1 MQTLQQL
8 INDNLYFDY
17 FCRIT
22 ASFICGFVL
31 GFERKVKQHHTV
43 GIRTLILISIS
54 SCMLSIL
61 SYYMA
66 ATGEQKG
73 DPTRIAAAIVTGV
86 GFLGAGAIVNQGL
99 NIRGLTSA
107 AITFAAAALG
117 ITCGAGLYMP
127 AATVLVFCVITLVLI
142 SNLETKVFPI
152 EKRKTLKITVSTLDF
167 DEKKIKAIIKSCG
180 ITIHDF
186 DLTYSFENST
196 MCFIYTVHSPDSLDA
211 KDFIAT
217 LNKIEGITNISLSKN

>member
-1 MQTLQQL
+1 MQNLIDL
-8 INDNLYFDY
+8 INSNIYLDY
-17 FCRIT
+17 FLRLL

-31 GFERKVKQHHTV
+31 GFERKMKQHHTV

-61 SYYMA
+61 SYHMA
-66 ATGEQKG
+66 ATGIQKG

-117 ITCGAGLYMP
+117 VTCGAGLYMP
-127 AATVLVFCVITLVLI
+127 AATVLLFCVITLVII
-142 SNLETKVFPI
+142 SNLETKFFPI
-152 EKRKTLKITVSTLDF
+152 EKRKILKITVTNIDLD
-167 DEKKIKAIIKSCG
+167 EGIVKSIIKKCG

-186 DLTYSFENST
+186 DLSYSFET
-196 MCFIYTVHSPDSLDA
+196 KTTTYIYTVHSPDSLNA
-211 KDFIAT
+211 QNLISQ
-217 LNKIEGITNISLSKN
+217 LNAISGITNISLSKN

>member
-31 GFERKVKQHHTV
+31 GFERKVKQHHSV

-152 EKRKTLKITVSTLDF
+152 EKRKILKITVSSLDF
-167 DEKKIKAIIKSCG
+167 DEKKLK
-180 ITIHDF
+180 
-186 DLTYSFENST
+186 L
-196 MCFIYTVHSPDSLDA
+196 SLNHA
-211 KDFIAT
+211 
-217 LNKIEGITNISLSKN
+217 E

>member
-1 MQTLQQL
+1 MQAIQQL
-8 INDNLYFDY
+8 FNDNLYLDY
-17 FCRIT
+17 FCRIL

-31 GFERKVKQHHTV
+31 GFERKMKQHHTV

-61 SYYMA
+61 SYHMA
-66 ATGEQKG
+66 ATGAQKG

-107 AITFAAAALG
+107 AITFASAALG
-117 ITCGAGLYMP
+117 VTCGAGLYMP
-127 AATVLVFCVITLVLI
+127 AATVLLFCVITLVII
-142 SNLETKVFPI
+142 SNLETRFFPI
-152 EKRKTLKITVSTLDF
+152 EKRKILKITVASVNY
-167 DEKKIKAIIKSCG
+167 DEQKIGTIIKDFG

-186 DLTYSFENST
+186 DLTYSFENNTTS
-196 MCFIYTVHSPDSLDA
+196 FIYTVHSPDSLNA
-211 KDFIAT
+211 QNFIAT
-217 LNKIEGITNISLSKN
+217 LSEIEGITNISLSKN